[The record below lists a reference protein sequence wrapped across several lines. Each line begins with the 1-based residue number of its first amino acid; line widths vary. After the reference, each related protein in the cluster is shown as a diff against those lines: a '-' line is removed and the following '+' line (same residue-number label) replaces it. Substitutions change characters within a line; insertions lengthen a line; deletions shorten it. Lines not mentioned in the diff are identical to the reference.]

1 MHRQGQGQ
9 RRSAIEA
16 VIGHM
21 KTDGR
26 FGRRRLTGRAGD
38 ATNEKSPRHCRPPKG
53 SFEAKLEAKLDS
65 CRLGGVCSDF
75 SKIGTIGQ

>member
-1 MHRQGQGQ
+1 MHRRGQG
-9 RRSAIEA
+9 RRQSAIEA

-38 ATNEKSPRHCRPPKG
+38 AANENDPFRVR
-53 SFEAKLEAKLDS
+53 
-65 CRLGGVCSDF
+65 
-75 SKIGTIGQ
+75 